1 MPHHHQTIERS
12 NDIRGF
18 EVYAIIKAGGR
29 QFKVAQD
36 DVIAMDKLAAPEGE
50 EIVLDQVLL
59 VSDDKDVKIG
69 APYVP
74 GAKVVGEVV
83 RHYKGRK
90 IRGFTYKPKKDE
102 RRRYG
107 HRQQL
112 TSVAIKEIK
121 A

>member
-1 MPHHHQTIERS
+1 
-12 NDIRGF
+12 
-18 EVYAIIKAGGR
+18 
-29 QFKVAQD
+29 
-36 DVIAMDKLAAPEGE
+36 
-50 EIVLDQVLL
+50 
-59 VSDDKDVKIG
+59 
-69 APYVP
+69 VP

-121 A
+121 S

>member
-1 MPHHHQTIERS
+1 M
-12 NDIRGF
+12 
-18 EVYAIIKAGGR
+18 YAIIKAGGR
-29 QFKVAQD
+29 QFRVAQD
-36 DVIAMDKLAAPEGE
+36 DVIAVDKLTAPEGE
-50 EIVLDQVLL
+50 EITLEQVLL
-59 VSDDKDVKIG
+59 ISDDDGVKIG

-74 GAKVVGEVV
+74 GAKVVGQVV

>member
-1 MPHHHQTIERS
+1 M
-12 NDIRGF
+12 
-18 EVYAIIKAGGR
+18 YAIIKAGGR
-29 QFKVAQD
+29 QYRVAQN
-36 DVIAMDKLAAPEGE
+36 DVITVDKVSTPEGE

-59 VSDDKDVKIG
+59 VSDDGGVRIG
-69 APYVP
+69 APYVD
-74 GAKVVGEVV
+74 GAKVMGQVV

>member
-1 MPHHHQTIERS
+1 M
-12 NDIRGF
+12 RGF

-29 QFKVAQD
+29 QFRVAQD
-36 DVIAMDKLAAPEGE
+36 DVIVMDKLAIPEGDQ
-50 EIVLDQVLL
+50 IVMDQVLL
-59 VSDDKDVKIG
+59 VSGDKDVKIG

-83 RHYKGRK
+83 RHYRGCK

-102 RRRYG
+102 RRRFG